1 MFATAP
7 FFYAVPTLMEYLIA
21 GGIAFGTTA
30 VLFVVV
36 GIYGD
41 DEDTPSIAIVPD
53 QEMSRRKRP
62 MIA

>member
-21 GGIAFGTTA
+21 GCIAFGTTA

-36 GIYGD
+36 GVYGD

-53 QEMSRRKRP
+53 CKHP
-62 MIA
+62 MLA